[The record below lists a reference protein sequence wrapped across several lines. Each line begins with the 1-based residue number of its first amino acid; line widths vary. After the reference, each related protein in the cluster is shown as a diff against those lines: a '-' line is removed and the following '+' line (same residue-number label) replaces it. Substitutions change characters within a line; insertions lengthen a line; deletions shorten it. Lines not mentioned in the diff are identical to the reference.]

1 MPLNCLGWVV
11 NIFNFFLLIYL
22 AVLGVSCGMWDLLT
36 GGFSLVPMSIGYS
49 PVALHGLMVAVAFLV
64 EHGL

>member
-1 MPLNCLGWVV
+1 MV

-49 PVALHGLMVAVAFLV
+49 PVALHGLLVAVAFLV

>member
-11 NIFNFFLLIYL
+11 NIFKNFLLIYL
-22 AVLGVSCGMWDLLT
+22 AVLGVSCGIWDLLT
-36 GGFSLVPMSIGYS
+36 GDFSLVPMSVGYF
-49 PVALHGLMVAVAFLV
+49 PVALHRLLVAVAFLA